1 MQRKTTKLV
10 SFLLL
15 VLFLFSNQQ
24 IYGQNTGE
32 SSLVS
37 VLKKLEER
45 HSVSF
50 SYVANEISEILI
62 PPPSNEISLEDALRY
77 LNEHTTF
84 QFTKIDQ
91 RYISVSKKNDSNKEA
106 CGIIVDGIT
115 GLPLE
120 GANVVV
126 GRNSFGTVTQINGVF
141 VIPIEFTS
149 EEISIQHVGFTTL
162 FISSNE
168 LSSDCR
174 SYALQPSISQL
185 NEIYI
190 QRYLVRGISRN
201 LNGSTNIKTKNFG
214 LLPGQTENDVL
225 QMAQVIPGVES
236 INETI
241 STINTRGGSNDENLI
256 LWEGNRM
263 YQTGHFFGLIS
274 AFNPNLTQSVT
285 IIKNGTPTIYGES
298 VSGVF
303 DISTSD
309 SIASKLRGG
318 AGINLIYANAFLEL
332 PISDKLGL
340 QISGRGSNKDFFQTP
355 VYKSYSQRIF
365 QNTEITNVLNN
376 QQSTD
381 LMADEDFRFYDI
393 GLKVLW
399 DATEKDKIR
408 FNFLAINND
417 LDFTETLT
425 GMSQSKTSKLKQKSI
440 VGGASWERV
449 WSQKFKTQSLVY
461 SSYYQLEALNTD
473 IFTNQEQFQE
483 NEVLELGLKIN
494 GQINLK
500 DHLILNSGYQFS
512 EVGIANTQDV
522 NLPRFRDF
530 NKDVLRSHI
539 IYGSLRYQ
547 SKNKKSTINGGLRAN
562 YFDKFNVTLIEP
574 RLHLLQ
580 KITSSFALELS
591 GEFKSQTAT
600 QRIDFESDFLGVEK
614 RRWVLSDNDEIP
626 IKKSRQASI
635 GMVYHK
641 NNWFINVEGFY
652 KKVKGIT
659 SKSQGFQNQ
668 FQFSN
673 TTGNYMIKGVEFI
686 LNKKINDFS
695 GWITYS
701 YNKNDYDFKSLS
713 PAEFP
718 NNIDVRHTAKVAGT
732 YNFNDLKFAMGFN
745 WHTGKPFTTPIAGEM
760 FIIEDGV
767 PVIQFNQPNEERLPD
782 YFRLDVSAEYLWR
795 ISTAVDAKINLA
807 LLNLLDKQ
815 NTLNIR
821 YVLEIE
827 NEDILVSRI
836 EELSLGFT
844 PNLSI
849 QVLF

>member
-24 IYGQNTGE
+24 IYGQNTE
-32 SSLVS
+32 KSSLVS

-50 SYVANEISEILI
+50 SYVTNEISEIFI
-62 PPPSNEISLEDALRY
+62 PPPSSEISLEDTLRY

-91 RYISVSKKNDSNKEA
+91 RYISVSKKNGSNNEA
-106 CGIIVDGIT
+106 CGIIIDGVT

-126 GRNSFGTVTQINGVF
+126 GQNSFGTVTQINGVF
-141 VIPIEFTS
+141 VIPKEFIS

-162 FISSNE
+162 LISANE
-168 LSSDCR
+168 LSTDCR
-174 SYALQPSISQL
+174 NFILQPSISQL
-185 NEIYI
+185 TEIYI
-190 QRYLVRGISRN
+190 QHYLVTGIGRN
-201 LNGSTNIKTKNFG
+201 LNGSTSIKTKNFG
-214 LLPGQTENDVL
+214 LLPGQIENDVL
-225 QMAQVIPGVES
+225 QMAQAIPGVES

-241 STINTRGGSNDENLI
+241 STINTRGGSHDENLI

-274 AFNPNLTQSVT
+274 AFNPNLTQNVT
-285 IIKNGTPTIYGES
+285 IFKNGTPPFYGES

-309 SIASKLRGG
+309 SIASNLRGG
-318 AGINLIYANAFLEL
+318 AGINLIFANAFLEL

-340 QISGRGSNKDFFQTP
+340 QISGRGSNTDLFQTP
-355 VYKSYSQRIF
+355 VYKTYTQRIF
-365 QNTEITNVLNN
+365 QDTEITNILNN
-376 QQSTD
+376 QQSAD
-381 LMADEDFRFYDI
+381 LVADYDFSFYDI
-393 GLKVLW
+393 GVKILW
-399 DATEKDKIR
+399 DESEKDKIR
-408 FNFLAINND
+408 FNFLAIDND
-417 LDFTETLT
+417 LDFTETLV
-425 GMSQSKTSKLKQKSI
+425 GLSQSKTSKLGQKSI
-440 VGGASWERV
+440 VGGASWERQ
-449 WSQKFKTQSLVY
+449 WSQKFKTQSLIY

-473 IFTNQEQFQE
+473 IFTIQELFQE

-494 GQINLK
+494 GQLNLK
-500 DHLILNSGYQFS
+500 DHLILNTGYQFS

-539 IYGSLRYQ
+539 IHGSLRYQ
-547 SKNKKSTINGGLRAN
+547 SKNKKSTIDGGIRAN
-562 YFDKFNVTLIEP
+562 YFDKFNVMLIEP

-580 KITSSFALELS
+580 KITDSFALELS
-591 GEFKSQTAT
+591 GELKSQTAT

-614 RRWVLSDNDEIP
+614 RRWVLSNNDEIP

-635 GMVYHK
+635 GLVYNK

-673 TTGNYMIKGVEFI
+673 TTGNYMIKGIEFT

-695 GWITYS
+695 GWVTYS
-701 YNKNDYDFKSLS
+701 YNKNDYEFESFS
-713 PAEFP
+713 PSEFP
-718 NNIDVRHTAKVAGT
+718 NNIDVRHTAKVAGS

-767 PVIQFNQPNEERLPD
+767 PVIQFSRPNEERLPD

-795 ISTAVDAKINLA
+795 ISTGVEAKINLA
-807 LLNLLDKQ
+807 FLNLLDKQ

-827 NEDILVSRI
+827 NEDILVNRV